1 MGKLNIKRGCIL
13 KTEIQIKYK
22 DGNTE
27 TRKYSSQEKYDKI
40 NTVQV
45 TMKLNKKTDE
55 DILKWLNEQESK
67 QGSIKKLIRKAIN
80 EKD

>member
-1 MGKLNIKRGCIL
+1 M

-40 NTVQV
+40 NTMQV